1 MTKLIDKDLLSVQ
14 ETRDLL
20 RQATAAQ
27 AKLAKMS
34 QTEVDTICLA
44 IKDAAL
50 ANAERLGK
58 MANEET
64 GYGKA
69 PDKAIKN
76 YFAAQVVYDYIK
88 DMKTVGI
95 VNHDEEHR
103 LFEVAVPV
111 GVIAGLIPSTN
122 PTSTVIYKALVA
134 IKAGNAIIFSPH
146 PGAKNCIIETVE
158 VVRRAAEAAGLPAG
172 CISVLKQATKEGTD
186 ELLCNRQT
194 CLILA
199 TGGEAMV
206 RAAYSSGNPAIG
218 VGPGNG
224 PAYIEKS
231 ADVPLAVKRI
241 IDSKTFDNGVIC
253 ASEQSIIVE
262 RETEA
267 PVLAELQKQGCYL
280 LSEEEKQKVDAILMT
295 ANMTPNQAVV
305 GKTAVQVAEIAG
317 VIVPQETKLLIGR
330 ETQVGKKIPFS
341 REKLCPVLA
350 FFVVN
355 DWQEACALAIK
366 ILNNEGAG
374 HTMIMH
380 SNNADLIRE
389 FALEKP
395 VSRLLINTPG
405 ALGGIG
411 ATTMLAPALT
421 LGCGAVGGS
430 STSDN
435 ITPQN
440 LLNFRRIA
448 YGTQEL
454 ADIRQSV
461 SMATKAGGQGAQAYQ
476 KLSPSSE
483 HPCRESAVSQTVTS
497 SVFSVDEEDQ
507 ITSLVDLIYAKL
519 KDQKII

>member
-1 MTKLIDKDLLSVQ
+1 MKGGVLMNELYDKDLISIQ
-14 ETRDLL
+14 EARRLL
-20 RQATAAQ
+20 REATEAQ
-27 AKLAKMS
+27 AKLATFS
-34 QTEVDTICLA
+34 QKQVDAICKA
-44 IKDAAL
+44 ICAAAL
-50 ANAERLGK
+50 ADAERLGK
-58 MANEET
+58 LAHEET

-69 PDKAIKN
+69 ADKTIKN
-76 YFAAQVVYDYIK
+76 YFAAKTVYDSIK
-88 DMKTVGI
+88 EMKTVGI
-95 VNHDEEHR
+95 VNNDEQR
-103 LFEVAVPV
+103 KVFEVAVPV
-111 GVIAGLIPSTN
+111 GVIAALIPSTN

-158 VVRRAAEAAGLPAG
+158 VVRLAAEAEGLPAG
-172 CISVLKQATKEGTD
+172 CIAVLKDATKEGTA
-186 ELLCNRQT
+186 ELLANPQT
-194 CLILA
+194 KLILA

-231 ADVPLAVKRI
+231 ANIAEAVKRI

-262 RETEA
+262 QDNEKA
-267 PVLAELQKQGCYL
+267 VLAELQKQGCYL
-280 LSEEEKQKVDAILMT
+280 LNDQEKQQIDAILL
-295 ANMTPNQAVV
+295 TPALSTNPAVV
-305 GKTAVQVAEIAG
+305 GKSAQQVASMAG
-317 VIVPQETKLLIGR
+317 LSVSANTKLLIGR
-330 ETQVGKKIPFS
+330 ETQIGRKIPLS

-350 FFVVN
+350 FYTVAN
-355 DWQEACALAIK
+355 WQDACALAIR

-380 SNNADLIRE
+380 STNEELIRE
-389 FALEKP
+389 FALQKP

-411 ATTMLAPALT
+411 ATTGIPPSLT

-435 ITPQN
+435 VTPMN

-448 YGTQEL
+448 YGTREL
-454 ADIRQSV
+454 SEIRAIVV
-461 SMATKAGGQGAQAYQ
+461 SELGQARVSNHAGAEPASPATNDQG
-476 KLSPSSE
+476 
-483 HPCRESAVSQTVTS
+483 TN
-497 SVFSVDEEDQ
+497 EDT
-507 ITSLVDLIYAKL
+507 INAIVELVYSKL
-519 KDQKII
+519 KLQF